1 MNSLTLIIGV
11 CIIFFIAY
19 VTYGSWL
26 CKKWGIDP
34 KKKTPAH
41 TMNDGVDYV
50 PAKSPVLLGHHFSSI
65 AGAGPIT
72 GPIAAAVFG
81 WIPVVLWIIIGSIF
95 FGGVHDMGAIYAS
108 VRNKGKSIGEVIH
121 SNIGDRGK
129 MLFSWFAWLTLL
141 LVVAAFTSICAGLF
155 AKTPSVATASALFMV
170 IAVLFGF
177 FVYRKGAPLLV
188 SSIIGVVLLTAC
200 IYVGMRFPILSFSKE
215 VWIIILL
222 VYITI
227 ASVAPVWIL
236 LQPRDYLNS
245 FLLYAMLIGGV
256 LGLVFTRPE
265 LKLPGFTGFD
275 LGGGKFLFPLL
286 FVTVACGAISG
297 FHSLVGSGTSSK
309 QINSEKDIKP
319 IGYGSMLIEGVLA
332 TLAIIT
338 AAYLTKGELSNMGNA
353 INIFSSGIGHF
364 MEGIGL
370 KFEVGRDFT
379 ALAISAFALTSLDT
393 ATRLGRFIFQEMFSS
408 KKDVKEKNAV
418 VKLTGN
424 KYFATIVTVVLGGTL
439 AFKGWSVIWPIFGS
453 ANQLLAAL
461 ALLALAVFLR
471 NTGKKYK
478 MAAIPT
484 VFMFVVTECALV
496 ILILQKLN
504 VFTEATMM
512 DGIKSN
518 WLLMLIAV
526 VLFVLAII
534 LMISGFKVLTRKDDV
549 QSDVKG

>member
-1 MNSLTLIIGV
+1 MNALTLIIAV
-11 CIIFFIAY
+11 CVIFFIAY
-19 VTYGSWL
+19 VTYGAWL

-34 KKKTPAH
+34 NRTTPAH
-41 TMNDGVDYV
+41 KMNDGLDYV

-72 GPIAAAVFG
+72 GPIAAAMFG
-81 WIPVVLWIIIGSIF
+81 WIPVVLWIVIGSIF

-121 SNIGDRGK
+121 SNIGDTGK
-129 MLFSWFAWLTLL
+129 KLFSWFAWLTLL

-155 AKTPSVATASALFMV
+155 ESTPSVATASALFMI

-177 FVYRKGAPLLV
+177 FVYRRGAPILI
-188 SSIIGVVLLTAC
+188 SSIIGVILLAGC
-200 IYVGMRFPILSFSKE
+200 IVVGMKFPVLVFSKPT
-215 VWIIILL
+215 WIIILL
-222 VYITI
+222 IYISI
-227 ASVAPVWIL
+227 ASVTPVWIL

-256 LGLVFTRPE
+256 LGLIFFRPE
-265 LKLPGFTGFD
+265 LKLQGLTGFD
-275 LGGGKFLFPLL
+275 VGNGNLLFPIL

-309 QINSEKDIKP
+309 QINNEKDIKL

-338 AAYLTKGELSNMGNA
+338 AAYLTKGELDGIENALDVFSN
-353 INIFSSGIGHF
+353 GIGHF
-364 MEGIGL
+364 MESIGIPYQIGN
-370 KFEVGRDFT
+370 DFT
-379 ALAISAFALTSLDT
+379 SLAISAFALTSLDT
-393 ATRLGRFIFQEMFSS
+393 ATRLGRFIFQEMFDFQ
-408 KKDVKEKNAV
+408 KKGIGKAV
-418 VKLTGN
+418 GN
-424 KYFATIVTVVLGGTL
+424 KYSATIITVILGGVL
-439 AFKGWSVIWPIFGS
+439 AFKGWRTIWPIFGA

-461 ALLALAVFLR
+461 ALLALAVFLK

-484 VFMFVVTECALV
+484 IFMFVVTECALV
-496 ILILQKLN
+496 VLVLKSLN
-504 VFTEATMM
+504 FFTTEKTMM
-512 DGIKSN
+512 AGLSAN
-518 WLLMLIAV
+518 WLLIAIAT

-534 LMISGFKVLTRKDDV
+534 LMASGYGALKK
-549 QSDVKG
+549 KKAEI